1 MSDVT
6 ISIDANTSGAEAKAK
21 RLKDA
26 LDGTGKSWAQ
36 SASQT
41 LSRVGGDAGGGL
53 GRLLGGVA
61 GGFSMVAAAAA
72 VAGLGINAYL
82 GFSARAVDAARE
94 QVTWQQRLA
103 DAIKQSGQARQDLAA
118 GGASQVAGMRRL
130 LARGGTESAVKRLEQ
145 EGFAREDAVQA
156 AGTLRLDDWT
166 SASERSAIALA
177 RTGEMSLAEAAKR
190 IAAFG
195 NRTPTQEQV
204 ARQLV
209 DARGEKLTPSTLQA
223 AMLDL
228 SRGGNGND
236 TMSDAVRASNRVLD
250 VQAADLMSGATAQ
263 AINER
268 ADYTLDPRARALEKV
283 REEAAKTEESLR
295 AAANAQGKIA
305 AALATLGQLVGG
317 DGSELDKLAR
327 FQQNTPAF
335 RQ

>member
-61 GGFSMVAAAAA
+61 GGFSLVAAAAA

-118 GGASQVAGMRRL
+118 GGASQVTGLRRL
-130 LARGGTESAVKRLEQ
+130 LARGGTEAGVRRLQQ
-145 EGFAREDAVQA
+145 EGFERSDAVQA
-156 AGTLRLDDWT
+156 AGTLRSGDQAT
-166 SASERSAIALA
+166 GAERWAATLA

-190 IAAFG
+190 IASLG
-195 NRTPTQEQV
+195 RRVNRDQV
-204 ARQLV
+204 GRQLV
-209 DARGEKLTPSTLQA
+209 EARGEKLTPATLQA
-223 AMLDL
+223 ALADLD
-228 SRGGNGND
+228 RTGTGTD
-236 TMSDAVRASNRVLD
+236 TLSDAVRASNRVPD
-250 VQAADLMSGATAQ
+250 VQAADLLSGATAQ
-263 AINER
+263 AINDR
-268 ADYTLDPRARALEKV
+268 ASETLDPRGKALDQVRA
-283 REEAAKTEESLR
+283 EAAKTEQALR
-295 AAANAQGKIA
+295 AAAAAQGRIA
-305 AALATLGQLVGG
+305 AALATLGQLTGG
-317 DGSELDKLAR
+317 EGSELDKLAR
-327 FQQNTPAF
+327 FQRNSAAV